1 MWSLCA
7 NVLAAWKS
15 PIGVTIQKFSARF
28 VEPMLSLAVAKLPEG
43 PEWTYEL
50 KFDGYR
56 ALGLKTDGRAQVL
69 SRNGRN
75 FTTRFALLARAL
87 EALPDE
93 TVIDGEIVAYDADGR
108 PSFSVLQNRLRDKPQ
123 LHLYAFDLLILRGKD
138 LTQEPLEKRREL
150 LRRKVMPLLSD
161 SIRYSETFEASAA
174 EVIDAVRRQGLE
186 GVVAK
191 RRDSLYLPGKR
202 SGAWQ
207 KIRINKVR
215 EFVIGGYTTA
225 PRNFDALLVGYR
237 ESRKLLY
244 VAKVRAGF
252 TPALRDA
259 VFKRFRGL
267 EVDRCPFRN
276 LPESHKCQWDEGLT
290 AEDMKKCRWLKP
302 RLVAA
307 IEYLEWTGANH
318 LRHSKFQKLLQ
329 P

>member
-1 MWSLCA
+1 M
-7 NVLAAWKS
+7 N
-15 PIGVTIQKFSARF
+15 IQKFKARF

-56 ALGLKTDGRAQVL
+56 ALGLKSDGRVQLL
-69 SRNGRN
+69 SRNRKN
-75 FTTRFALLARAL
+75 FTERFASIARAL
-87 EALPDE
+87 ESLPDE
-93 TVIDGEIVAYDADGR
+93 TVIDGEIVAYGADGR
-108 PSFSVLQNRLRDKPQ
+108 PSFNVLQNRLSDKPQ
-123 LHLYAFDLLILRGKD
+123 LHFYAFDLLALRGED
-138 LTQEPLEKRREL
+138 LTEEPLEKRREL
-150 LRRKVMPLLSD
+150 LRRKVMPLLPD

-215 EFVIGGYTTA
+215 EFVIGGYTPA

-237 ESRKLLY
+237 ESRKLMY
-244 VAKVRAGF
+244 VAKVRSGF
-252 TPALRDA
+252 TPASRA
-259 VFKRFRGL
+259 SVFKQFHGL
-267 EVDRCPFRN
+267 ESDRCPFKN
-276 LPESHKCQWDEGLT
+276 LPESHQGRWGEGLT
-290 AEDMKKCRWLKP
+290 AEDMKQCHWLKP

-307 IEYLEWTGANH
+307 IEYLEWTAANH